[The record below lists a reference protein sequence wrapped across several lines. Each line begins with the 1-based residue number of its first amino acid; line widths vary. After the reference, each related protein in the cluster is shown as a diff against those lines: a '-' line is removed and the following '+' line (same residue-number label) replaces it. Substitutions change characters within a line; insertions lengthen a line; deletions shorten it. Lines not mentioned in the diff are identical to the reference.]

1 MTLKL
6 SRGQKIVLATSNPD
20 KIKELR
26 DLLAPY
32 DIKTVTLGELGLKDA
47 EESGAS
53 FQANAALKA
62 KAVALASKLPAL
74 ADDSGLS
81 VRALGGQPGVFTA
94 RWAGPQKDYG
104 HAMKKIQDELDRMEG
119 HPDRRASFVC
129 CLALSSPEG
138 EVQTFE
144 EKVDGELVWPIRG
157 TNNMG
162 FDPMF
167 VPTGHRKTFG
177 EMTLDEKQRISHRR
191 QAFLKFVGDCIEL

>member
-1 MTLKL
+1 MTFKL

-32 DIKTVTLGELGLKDA
+32 DIKTVTLGELGFKNI

-53 FQANAALKA
+53 FEANAILKA
-62 KAVALASKLPAL
+62 KAVARAAKLPAL

-94 RWAGPQKDYG
+94 RWAGPQKDYA
-104 HAMKKIQDELDRMEG
+104 HAMKKIQDELDRMDG

-144 EKVDGELVWPIRG
+144 DKVDGELIWPIRG
-157 TNNMG
+157 DNNMG

-167 VPTGHRKTFG
+167 VPAGHRKTFG
-177 EMTLDEKQRISHRR
+177 EMTLDEKQRISHRK
-191 QAFLKFVGDCIEL
+191 QAFLKFVENCVE

>member
-6 SRGQKIVLATSNPD
+6 SRGQKIVLATSNLE
-20 KIKELR
+20 KIKELK

-32 DIKTVTLGELGLKDA
+32 DIKAVTLAELGLKET
-47 EESGAS
+47 EETGSS
-53 FQANAALKA
+53 FVDNATLKA
-62 KAVALASKLPAL
+62 RACAEATKLPAL

-94 RWAGPQKDYG
+94 RWAGPKKDYV
-104 HAMKKIQDELDRMEG
+104 HAMKKIEDELARMEG

-138 EVQTFE
+138 EVRTFE

-167 VPTGHRKTFG
+167 MPLGYRKTFG
-177 EMTLDEKQRISHRR
+177 EMTLEEKQRISHRR
-191 QAFLKFVGDCIEL
+191 QAFLKFVGDCIEQ